1 MLLFATL
8 ALARPTEG
16 GSWAFDETDTVVT
29 YDSEQGLV
37 RVWYSVEGNNAVD
50 LDDLDGSGVPDF
62 VEAVGASSESVLLVY
77 ETAGFRLPLS
87 DEGKGGSDA
96 LDAYLVDFGGDADG
110 MWASECGGSSG
121 ACSGYFTMENDFAGY
136 GYSDLDEAVRVL
148 TSHELFHGVQAA
160 YAQSEAVW
168 FLEGTA
174 TWAEHLYDP
183 FNDDFIRFC
192 SYYLDDAGRSLS
204 EPPAGPVPA
213 FAYATALWWFHLAE
227 RHGESV
233 MVEMMEAFA
242 EHPDDDELLVAMTE
256 IEAAHGSTLWD
267 DFSEFSMRN
276 LATGDRAGAFSGEY
290 PFAAE
295 LREVKDEEDG
305 TSFNVEDR
313 VYPLA
318 TVYYEL
324 DWAGGDLYFATAE
337 AAPDLFV
344 SIHALDADG
353 RALDAAYFPEP
364 GPVSQSASAEAGT
377 YWIVVSN
384 PTLADDSTKVPV
396 CVGTAADVEPCLPA
410 EDDSGADP
418 GDEDDTGKESPG
430 CGCSGAPTMPL
441 ATGALL
447 ALGTVA
453 RRRRRRG

>member
-1 MLLFATL
+1 MLLLATL

-16 GSWAFDETDTVVT
+16 GSWAFDDTDTIVT
-29 YDSEQGLV
+29 YDSEEGLV

-50 LDDLDGSGVPDF
+50 LDDADGSGVPDF
-62 VEAVGASSESVLLVY
+62 VEAVAASSESVLLVY

-110 MWASECGGSSG
+110 MWASECGGSNG

-136 GYSDLDEAVRVL
+136 GYGDLDEAVRVL

-183 FNDDFIRFC
+183 YNDDFLRLC

-227 RHGESV
+227 RHGEGV
-233 MVEMMEAFA
+233 MVEMLEAFA
-242 EHPDDDELLVAMTE
+242 DHPEDDELLVAMTE
-256 IEAAHGSTLWD
+256 IEAARGSTLWD
-267 DFSEFSMRN
+267 DFSAFSMRN
-276 LATGDRAGAFSGEY
+276 LATGDRAGAYSDEY

-305 TSFNVEDR
+305 SSFNVEDR

-344 SIHALDADG
+344 SIHPLDSEGRVLDAD
-353 RALDAAYFPEP
+353 YFPEP
-364 GPVSQSASAEAGT
+364 AAAAQSTPADAGT

-384 PTLADDSTKVPV
+384 PTLADDSTKVPI
-396 CVGTAADVEPCLPA
+396 CIGTAADVEPCLPEA
-410 EDDSGADP
+410 ADT
-418 GDEDDTGKESPG
+418 DEAADGGEDTGGTGGG
-430 CGCSGAPTMPL
+430 CGCHGASTLPL
-441 ATGALL
+441 ATSVLL
-447 ALGTVA
+447 GFAIVT
-453 RRRRRRG
+453 RRRRGLG